1 MENTRNWSRESI
13 EAEIASQFSKT
24 ILKFGLAIFITFLT
38 VFSLVNNELL
48 INMYYRNQFLML
60 LFPIA
65 QIIIV
70 ITMSLSVYKMQ
81 SSTLTIFLILYSVL
95 TGLTITPYVY
105 AYNSSGVVLKALFTT
120 VVMFLTMGIYGFFTK
135 NKVYKLDRILSV
147 SIITLIILSFGLF
160 IFSNNKIY
168 DTGVSIFGAI
178 IFLIYTVY
186 DVQVIKKT
194 TIMMI
199 RNSSLSGAN
208 QIMDN
213 IATINALKLYLDFIN
228 LFIYIVRI
236 FAGRSRD

>member
-38 VFSLVNNELL
+38 VFSLV
-48 INMYYRNQFLML
+48 INANLMSFIYGNQFLML
-60 LFPIA
+60 LFPVV

-81 SSTLTIFLILYSVL
+81 SSTLTMFLILYSVL

-105 AYNSSGVVLKALFTT
+105 AYSGVVLKALFTT

-147 SIITLIILSFGLF
+147 SIITLIILSLGLF

-168 DTGVSIFGAI
+168 DMGVSIFGAI